1 MPLAGG
7 AIFSENLCHICC
19 LRPYPDYKHRL
30 CAYCQSINSR
40 WPPPPKDPPPPEK
53 NPDLIYAGD
62 IDPEFKP
69 SRGDILVVNP
79 AIGPSLRKLSFKG
92 SCVLCYDGSPDFQFV
107 RGDVLVR
114 IGDYEVQIVEPPPK
128 VEDKKGKGPIPKAK
142 AAAVKKD
149 EKVDKKLGAKGAAKS
164 AQLAKGEKFDADKPP
179 EPDKPLAL
187 VTYKPYERL
196 EVYYYT
202 GDEGVW
208 RFLGTQAN
216 LDLKNKVLLETQ
228 CPGLTA
234 FYKYYKC
241 GTKVLPHTLVPF
253 LGEILLPEWIWQEEF
268 DHKANKWRSSGRW
281 CRPDVPEKEK
291 LRTGMILLRPL
302 VGQRRGDGPVLL
314 NTVQMARVK
323 RLEEEKAKEIQE
335 RELLEKF
342 VAMEKA
348 NAAPAADEKEKD
360 DKKGKKGKKDDK
372 DDKKSDKKS
381 KKDDKE
387 KKKDDGKGKK
397 ADDAKDEKKK
407 GGKKDDPKDAKKK
420 GGKEETR
427 KEEAIPE
434 VPAPPNNDEILKLA
448 RWGAVEMYQ
457 LEGEEQAP
465 GWVFYGRSDRICD
478 TAYPMPSETTK
489 RKFVHEDDR
498 GLIIEPPVEEP
509 PPEPEV
515 EDKKGKKGK
524 KDDKKKKGDKG
535 DKGAKDQKADKKDK
549 DEAGDKK
556 KKKPKN

>member
-1 MPLAGG
+1 MHEAVLAYFKGSQCG
-7 AIFSENLCHICC
+7 FRCHICC

-30 CAYCQSINSR
+30 CEYCLSINSR
-40 WPPPPKDPPPPEK
+40 WPPPSKDPPRPEK
-53 NPDLIYAGD
+53 NPDLLYPGD

-69 SRGDILVVNP
+69 ARGDILVVNP
-79 AIGPSLRKLSFKG
+79 TIGPSLRKLNFKG
-92 SCVLCYDGSPDFQFV
+92 SCVLSYDGSPDFQFV
-107 RGDVLVR
+107 KGDVLVR

-128 VEDKKGKGPIPKAK
+128 VEDKKGKGKNPKAK
-142 AAAVKKD
+142 APPDKKD
-149 EKVDKKLGAKGAAKS
+149 EKVDNKPGAKGAAEGT
-164 AQLAKGEKFDADKPP
+164 QVVKGEKIEPDKLP

-202 GDEGVW
+202 GDDEVW
-208 RFLGTQAN
+208 KFLGTQAN

-234 FYKYYKC
+234 FYRYYKS

-253 LGEILLPEWIWQEEF
+253 LGEILLPEWIWQEDF

-323 RLEEEKAKEIQE
+323 RLEEEKAKEIHAKKVLE
-335 RELLEKF
+335 RFL
-342 VAMEKA
+342 AMEKA
-348 NAAPAADEKEKD
+348 NAAPAADEKD

-372 DDKKSDKKS
+372 DDKKT
-381 KKDDKE
+381 KKDDKD
-387 KKKDDGKGKK
+387 KKGKKGKK
-397 ADDAKDEKKK
+397 ADDAKDDKRK

-420 GGKEETR
+420 GGKEDTS
-427 KEEAIPE
+427 KEEPVPE
-434 VPAPPNNDEILKLA
+434 VPAPPNNDEFLKLA
-448 RWGAVEMYQ
+448 RWGAVEMYRF
-457 LEGEEQAP
+457 EGEEQAQ
-465 GWVFYGRSDRICD
+465 GWIFYGRSDRICD
-478 TAYPMPSETTK
+478 TAYPLPSETTK
-489 RKFVHEDDR
+489 LKFVHEDDR
-498 GLIIEPPVEEP
+498 GLIIEPSVEEP

-515 EDKKGKKGK
+515 DDKKGKKGK
-524 KDDKKKKGDKG
+524 KDDKKKKGDKE
-535 DKGAKDQKADKKDK
+535 AKDQKADKKDQKKEDK
-549 DEAGDKK
+549 DEGGDKK
-556 KKKPKN
+556 KKKSKN